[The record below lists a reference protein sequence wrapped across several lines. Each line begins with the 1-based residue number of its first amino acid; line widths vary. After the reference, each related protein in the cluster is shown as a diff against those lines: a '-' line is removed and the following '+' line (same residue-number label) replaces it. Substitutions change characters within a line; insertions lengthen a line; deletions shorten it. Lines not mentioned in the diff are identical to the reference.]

1 MGGVISKKSV
11 IIMDEVDG
19 VGAGDRGGLAALIQ
33 VIKQTKTPIICICND
48 RMNRKLQ
55 SLVNHCLD
63 LKFMKPSKEAIG
75 RRLRMICGHQGLQV
89 DKATIDQVVES
100 SGNDIRQ
107 IINILQ
113 MWNNHQMD
121 SGFLKKISKDESVM
135 ISNFDAAV
143 RLLDH
148 GRRSLNVNYPEFRHK
163 MDLFFIDYDMIPNIM
178 QENYLNAMGDV
189 RDMRSIE
196 AMAEAADYISMGD

>member
-1 MGGVISKKSV
+1 
-11 IIMDEVDG
+11 
-19 VGAGDRGGLAALIQ
+19 
-33 VIKQTKTPIICICND
+33 
-48 RMNRKLQ
+48 
-55 SLVNHCLD
+55 
-63 LKFMKPSKEAIG
+63 
-75 RRLRMICGHQGLQV
+75 MICGHQGLQV

-135 ISNFDAAV
+135 ISNFDAAL

-148 GRRSLNVNYPEFRHK
+148 GRKNLNVNYPEFRHK

>member
-1 MGGVISKKSV
+1 
-11 IIMDEVDG
+11 
-19 VGAGDRGGLAALIQ
+19 
-33 VIKQTKTPIICICND
+33 
-48 RMNRKLQ
+48 
-55 SLVNHCLD
+55 
-63 LKFMKPSKEAIG
+63 
-75 RRLRMICGHQGLQV
+75 MICGLHGLQV

-135 ISNFDAAV
+135 ISNFDAAL

-148 GRRSLNVNYPEFRHK
+148 GRKNLNVNYPEFRHK

>member
-1 MGGVISKKSV
+1 
-11 IIMDEVDG
+11 
-19 VGAGDRGGLAALIQ
+19 
-33 VIKQTKTPIICICND
+33 
-48 RMNRKLQ
+48 
-55 SLVNHCLD
+55 
-63 LKFMKPSKEAIG
+63 
-75 RRLRMICGHQGLQV
+75 MICGLQGLQV

-135 ISNFDAAV
+135 ISNFDAAL

-148 GRRSLNVNYPEFRHK
+148 GRKNLNVNYPEFRHK

>member
-1 MGGVISKKSV
+1 
-11 IIMDEVDG
+11 
-19 VGAGDRGGLAALIQ
+19 
-33 VIKQTKTPIICICND
+33 
-48 RMNRKLQ
+48 
-55 SLVNHCLD
+55 
-63 LKFMKPSKEAIG
+63 MKPSKEAIG

-135 ISNFDAAV
+135 ISNFDAAL

-148 GRRSLNVNYPEFRHK
+148 GRKNLNVNYPEFRHK